1 MLTVDKK
8 LLAKLPKYAQNW
20 KWIQLQRSGNCIDA
34 LHEALDGD
42 NRKEDDPL
50 VEYTCDNFEE
60 FIWYVR
66 KYNKEF
72 RRMN

>member
-1 MLTVDKK
+1 MKIEKSLFT
-8 LLAKLPKYAQNW
+8 KLPKYAQNY
-20 KWIQLQRSGNCIDA
+20 KWIQLQRSGKYIDA

-42 NRKEDDPL
+42 SRKKDEPL
-50 VEYTCDNFEE
+50 VEYTCDSFEE